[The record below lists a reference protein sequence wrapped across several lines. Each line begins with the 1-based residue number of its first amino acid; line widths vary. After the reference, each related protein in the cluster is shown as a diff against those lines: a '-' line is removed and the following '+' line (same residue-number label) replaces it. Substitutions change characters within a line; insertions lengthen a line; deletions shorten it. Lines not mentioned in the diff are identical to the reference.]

1 MNSNVFRN
9 INRLVSYGLN
19 TGLIAPEDKIYTCN
33 RLMEL
38 LGLEELEAENYVN
51 CKSGK
56 DSTCYGE
63 NSGFCFET

>member
-38 LGLEELEAENYVN
+38 LGLEELKA
-51 CKSGK
+51 
-56 DSTCYGE
+56 D
-63 NSGFCFET
+63 FEWNITNDKEDQL